1 MLFSGATGVPLNS
14 LGIVQDNPSSAEAI
28 AESRK
33 DLTDEAEA
41 LIDEQLVP
49 AMREV
54 ALLAMAV
61 ESNVPVGGLDGAQL
75 SVMPRFANPAMPSM
89 AARTDAAMKIAS
101 VDAGFA
107 GTDVF
112 YEMVGLDQATVARLR
127 SEKSRATA
135 GMVAQRLFGGG
146 SDAGTA

>member
-1 MLFSGATGVPLNS
+1 MPLNS

-33 DLTDEAEA
+33 DLTDAAEA

-54 ALLAMAV
+54 ALLVMAV
-61 ESNVPVGGLDGAQL
+61 ESNTTVDGLDESQL
-75 SVMPRFANPAMPSM
+75 SVMPRFRSPAMPSM
-89 AARTDAAMKIAS
+89 AARTDAAMKIAT
-101 VDAGFA
+101 VDGGFA

-112 YEMVGLDQATVARLR
+112 YEMVGLDQPTIARLR
-127 SEKSRATA
+127 SERRRAENRALLFPGLTQEVGDA
-135 GMVAQRLFGGG
+135 EGAQ
-146 SDAGTA
+146 DA